1 MKRLSISVLAVLMA
15 LLTAFIPNARV
26 FADQAQS
33 PDYISEVKVFLGDY
47 SAAAAEGYTLL
58 TEGIQI

>member
-1 MKRLSISVLAVLMA
+1 MAMKRLSISVLAVLIA
-15 LLTAFIPNARV
+15 FLTAFIPNARV

-47 SAAAAEGYTLL
+47 SAAA
-58 TEGIQI
+58 